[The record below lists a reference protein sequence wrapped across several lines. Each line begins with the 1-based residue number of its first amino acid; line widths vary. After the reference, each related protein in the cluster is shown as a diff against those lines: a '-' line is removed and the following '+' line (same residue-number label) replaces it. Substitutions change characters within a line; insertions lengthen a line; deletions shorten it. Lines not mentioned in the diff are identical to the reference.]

1 VGVIISGYGQ
11 VREVQENARKNR
23 FTKLPSKHIVTALT
37 EGGLKERRLAFRY
50 EGAYEI
56 VIEKVNGDLA
66 DEDEDGSGEGFA
78 SAIKNFDS
86 QHGKIPSQI
95 HVTKDRHGFHTEQ
108 TVRFLADV
116 AYKATEASKLV
127 QLNEELIKGRQQ
139 A

>member
-1 VGVIISGYGQ
+1 MDHSL
-11 VREVQENARKNR
+11 AK
-23 FTKLPSKHIVTALT
+23 A
-37 EGGLKERRLAFRY
+37 KEMML
-50 EGAYEI
+50 EI
-56 VIEKVNGDLA
+56 
-66 DEDEDGSGEGFA
+66 DEDGSGEGFA

-116 AYKATEASKLV
+116 AYKATEASKLA